1 MLEFIGFISQL
12 IRLFEIILFASIVM
26 QLLLQFNVIPYSNPM
41 VRTIYQGLYA
51 VTEPVLA
58 PIRRRLPRTQGLD
71 FSPLVLIIILMFIQ
85 AVVLPVVARNVA

>member
-1 MLEFIGFISQL
+1 MLEFIGFIGYL
-12 IRLFEIILFASIVM
+12 IRLFEIILLASIVM

-51 VTEPVLA
+51 VTEPALA

-71 FSPLVLIIILMFIQ
+71 FSPLVLFIILMFIQ
-85 AVVLPVVARNVA
+85 GVVLPVVARNVA